1 MMKSLFA
8 ACCSLL
14 VLHAQELDFDPDS
27 IPPEPPPIQLPPKEA
42 AMDVLFSIP
51 ETPDALEAAVAEAKK
66 QGVPEQT
73 ILEARF
79 LYHVEHK
86 SDQGIIDLLP
96 IWEKQTN
103 QFSLDQSEIFAT
115 KEDFLAVVEFA
126 RALKSL
132 QEDKRDDFKKH
143 ITEALWL
150 SPSQASAFT
159 PYIESLRLSEHI
171 KKTQIDLAQE
181 VPDLHSGKMLSLK
194 NALASNRALLLHF
207 WSPWSP
213 DCETSINDL
222 SAITDTLAKEKVALA
237 SLLID
242 GRTEILTEAKEF
254 LKGQEHPL
262 PGPQL
267 LDRTKNSLASQL
279 RVTDMPTLVL
289 LSPEGKILFHGKPT
303 SPQLLEKISALP
315 ASKPG
320 P

>member
-1 MMKSLFA
+1 MIKYFFV
-8 ACCSLL
+8 ACCPLL
-14 VLHAQELDFDPDS
+14 FLHAQEL
-27 IPPEPPPIQLPPKEA
+27 EPPAMLLPPKEA

-51 ETPDALEAAVAEAKK
+51 PTPETLESAIADAKA

-79 LYHVEHK
+79 LFYVEHK
-86 SDQGIIDLLP
+86 NDQGIIDLLP
-96 IWEKQTN
+96 IWEKQEK

-132 QEDKRDDFKKH
+132 QENKRDDFKKH

-150 SPSQASAFT
+150 SPGQASAFT
-159 PYIESLRLSEHI
+159 PYIETLRLNELI
-171 KKTQIDLAQE
+171 KTAKIDLAAQAT
-181 VPDLHSGKMLSLK
+181 DLHKSTPLSLQSV
-194 NALASNRALLLHF
+194 LAKNRALLLHF

-222 SAITDTLAKEKVALA
+222 SAITAALEKEQVALA
-237 SLLID
+237 SLLVD

-254 LKGQEHPL
+254 LKGQDKPL

-267 LDRTKNSLASQL
+267 LDRSKDSLAGQL
-279 RVTDMPTLVL
+279 RVTDLPTLVL
-289 LSPEGKILFHGKPT
+289 LSPDGKILFHGKPG
-303 SPQLLEKISALP
+303 SPLLLEKIAQLPPIKSAP
-315 ASKPG
+315 
-320 P
+320 